1 MTRHGCESC
10 CRCRSIDRNSNTV
23 ACRIW
28 TAPNGIAREDIH
40 LVPLIADGCDKW
52 KPIAVETTVLATVR
66 KGDLNWKTNS
76 LNLRTPKKKKK

>member
-10 CRCRSIDRNSNTV
+10 RRCRSIDRTSNTV

-28 TAPNGIAREDIH
+28 VAPDGIAREDIH
-40 LVPLIADGCDKW
+40 LVPLIADGCERW
-52 KPIAVETTVLATVR
+52 KPIAVEPTVLAVAKR
-66 KGDLNWKTNS
+66 GDLNWKTNS